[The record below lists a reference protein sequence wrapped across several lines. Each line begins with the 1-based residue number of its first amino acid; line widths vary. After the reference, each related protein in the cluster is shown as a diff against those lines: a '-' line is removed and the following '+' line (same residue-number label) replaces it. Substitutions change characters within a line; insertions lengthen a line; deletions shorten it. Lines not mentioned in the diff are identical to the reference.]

1 MKKVPLFSRVLL
13 LVGVLFVQ
21 GSRAEDYTRFSLP
34 EGALARL
41 GKGRIGSGD
50 RAVAYSP
57 DSTRIAVA
65 SDIGIWLYDAAT
77 GAEAALLTGH
87 TSWVRSVSFSL
98 DGQTLAS
105 ASDDKTVRLWDVA
118 NGQELA
124 ILQGH
129 MDGVLSVS
137 YSPDGS
143 TLASASSDGM
153 IHLWDVSGG
162 PVGR

>member
-1 MKKVPLFSRVLL
+1 MKKFPLFSCALL
-13 LVGVLFVQ
+13 LVGVLFAQ
-21 GSRAEDYTRFSLP
+21 ESRAEDYTRFSLP
-34 EGALARL
+34 DGALARL

-65 SDIGIWLYDAAT
+65 SDIGIWLYNAAT

-118 NGQELA
+118 GWCR
-124 ILQGH
+124 
-129 MDGVLSVS
+129 S
-137 YSPDGS
+137 
-143 TLASASSDGM
+143 
-153 IHLWDVSGG
+153 
-162 PVGR
+162 

>member
-1 MKKVPLFSRVLL
+1 MKKFPLFSCALL
-13 LVGVLFVQ
+13 LVGVLFAQ

-34 EGALARL
+34 DGALARL

-50 RAVAYSP
+50 RAVVYSP

-77 GAEAALLTGH
+77 GAEVALLTGH
-87 TSWVRSVSFSL
+87 ASWVRSVSFSL

-105 ASDDKTVRLWDVA
+105 ASDDQTVRLWDVVT
-118 NGQELA
+118 GQELA

-129 MDGVLSVS
+129 TDGVLSVS
-137 YSPDGS
+137 YAPDGQHPGQCQFGRHDP
-143 TLASASSDGM
+143 L
-153 IHLWDVSGG
+153 
-162 PVGR
+162 VGCVRR

>member
-1 MKKVPLFSRVLL
+1 MKKFPLFSCALL
-13 LVGVLFVQ
+13 LVGVLFAQ
-21 GSRAEDYTRFSLP
+21 ESRAEDYTRFSLP
-34 EGALARL
+34 DGALARL

-105 ASDDKTVRLWDVA
+105 ASDDKTVRLWDVST
-118 NGQELA
+118 GQELS

-129 MDGVLSVS
+129 
-137 YSPDGS
+137 
-143 TLASASSDGM
+143 TE
-153 IHLWDVSGG
+153 
-162 PVGR
+162 